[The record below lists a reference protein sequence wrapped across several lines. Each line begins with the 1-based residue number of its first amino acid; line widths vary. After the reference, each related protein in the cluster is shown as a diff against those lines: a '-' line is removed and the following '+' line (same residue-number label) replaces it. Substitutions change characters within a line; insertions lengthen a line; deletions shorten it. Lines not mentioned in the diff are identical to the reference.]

1 MMTAV
6 TAGIR
11 NAGTAD
17 ITRHIPFAAT
27 VCLMSAHTWFRQHLL
42 AGGKAVVAVAV
53 FRVEKNANYTTMCNY
68 HLRDRNLSLKAK
80 GLLSLFLSLPD
91 EWHYSTRGVAAIC
104 KEGVDS
110 VNSTLRELEEYGY
123 LTRSQKRLENGRMGE
138 IEYVI
143 YEMPDGAVPDADF
156 PGTGSP
162 YTENP
167 DTAESCTENPREI
180 NKDRTS
186 KERSSTEIINKRESK
201 RPVRHRYGQYQNVL
215 LSDEEMEKMKSE
227 FPNDYQSRIERLSE
241 YMASTGKIYKNHL
254 ATIRS
259 WARHDGQKPQEKK
272 TYDHGNYQFSAG
284 ESL

>member
-1 MMTAV
+1 MV
-6 TAGIR
+6 T
-11 NAGTAD
+11 
-17 ITRHIPFAAT
+17 
-27 VCLMSAHTWFRQHLL
+27 
-42 AGGKAVVAVAV
+42 VAV

-143 YEMPDGAVPDADF
+143 YEM
-156 PGTGSP
+156 
-162 YTENP
+162 
-167 DTAESCTENPREI
+167 TAESCTENPREI

-259 WARHDGQKPQEKK
+259 WARRDGQKPQEKK
-272 TYDHGNYQFSAG
+272 AYDHGNYQFSAG

>member
-1 MMTAV
+1 MTAV

-11 NAGTAD
+11 NAGAAG

-27 VCLMSAHTWFRQHLL
+27 VYLMNAPTWSSLRLPQ
-42 AGGKAVVAVAV
+42 GRKAVVVMAV

-259 WARHDGQKPQEKK
+259 WARRDGQKSQEKK

>member
-27 VCLMSAHTWFRQHLL
+27 VCLMSAHTWFRQHLP
-42 AGGKAVVAVAV
+42 AGGKAVVTVAV

-215 LSDEEMEKMKSE
+215 LSDEEMEKMKNE

-259 WARHDGQKPQEKK
+259 WARRDGQKPQEKK
-272 TYDHGNYQFSAG
+272 AYDHGNYQFSAG

>member
-1 MMTAV
+1 M
-6 TAGIR
+6 
-11 NAGTAD
+11 
-17 ITRHIPFAAT
+17 
-27 VCLMSAHTWFRQHLL
+27 
-42 AGGKAVVAVAV
+42 AV

-68 HLRDRNLSLKAK
+68 HLRDQNLSLKAK

-143 YEMPDGAVPDADF
+143 YEMPDGALPDADF

-180 NKDRTS
+180 KIEQVK
-186 KERSSTEIINKRESK
+186 KE
-201 RPVRHRYGQYQNVL
+201 QVL
-215 LSDEEMEKMKSE
+215 K
-227 FPNDYQSRIERLSE
+227 
-241 YMASTGKIYKNHL
+241 
-254 ATIRS
+254 
-259 WARHDGQKPQEKK
+259 
-272 TYDHGNYQFSAG
+272 
-284 ESL
+284 

>member
-1 MMTAV
+1 M
-6 TAGIR
+6 
-11 NAGTAD
+11 
-17 ITRHIPFAAT
+17 
-27 VCLMSAHTWFRQHLL
+27 
-42 AGGKAVVAVAV
+42 AV
-53 FRVEKNANYTTMCNY
+53 FRVEKNTNYTTMCNY
-68 HLRDRNLSLKAK
+68 HLRDQNLSLKAK

-91 EWHYSTRGVAAIC
+91 EWHYSTRGVASIC

-123 LTRSQKRLENGRMGE
+123 LTRSQKRRENGRMGE
-138 IEYVI
+138 TEYVI

-167 DTAESCTENPREI
+167 DTAESCTENPKEI

-186 KERSSTEIINKRESK
+186 KEKSSTEINNKRESK
-201 RPVRHRYGQYQNVL
+201 RQVRHRYGQYQNVL
-215 LSDEEMEKMKSE
+215 LSDEELEKMKSE

-259 WARHDGQKPQEKK
+259 WARRDGQKKQEKK